1 MGVTSSKEDS
11 SRYTPYTQGGA
22 AFGARLFS
30 PVQSERPRMP
40 PFTLKVGIVGAG
52 RMGCAIAGELVRRG
66 CTVVLYDLHEP
77 TRRSAFDN
85 LCALAKGSLPE
96 QDAESAIASIT
107 VANSLKDTLDRSELI
122 LELVFED
129 LAIKQGLF
137 NQMCNILKQL
147 GRPPSQ
153 VTLCSGTLTIPIGD
167 IIGGIQIQEYRG
179 SCLGLRFLHPV
190 WFIDDVEVTNCDH
203 THRSTRESLEKKLKA
218 LDFKPFL
225 SQNVSTRRKL
235 TPQEIAEKQGRAYER
250 QRQRKVE
257 QEQQSGLEQD
267 GQMDYQPNYSIGSNV
282 YVKRSDGEECIAI
295 VEEYDAAK
303 KLYTVELEQAG
314 SGKLKQCREDGMK
327 KGPSVRDADQL
338 KQEAKQKAEAAERL
352 RQQEAVE
359 REKQIKEAMARLEEQ
374 VAKAERD
381 AKEMKELREQE
392 KKDNL
397 RRQNSLEAHR
407 MKAEAK
413 AKAEKEKRDEA
424 EAKAKAERVRGDE
437 AEKKLV
443 PLEEQAKKRA
453 QPDYWDK
460 EKAKSA
466 KDGFAAIALNR
477 TDPTFAALG
486 RFLET
491 DKAKLTASGA
501 DRAGT
506 SHDTLKL
513 ACAWRLEN
521 PTLWDKYMSGVQE
534 VGTDM
539 ERIKQAGVK
548 PSGGAP
554 VMTGRVA
561 SSLPGQMRANVN
573 EAFLM
578 HGTKPH
584 VVIDIISK
592 GMNERYAGDAFGA
605 LFGQGSY
612 LAEDAGKCDQYTKID
627 LQLDGSDLHKR
638 LYSPS
643 VPHPG
648 KVFYI
653 LVCRVARGYHVRTE
667 TNSRP
672 FKSADTGQPIFP
684 VNERELSP
692 VKGISAPNILHHS
705 LLADV
710 IHIMRYREFLV
721 FHSDYIYPEY
731 LLAYQRFQSVGGSL
745 KGPYDG
751 ISH

>member
-295 VEEYDAAK
+295 VEKYDAAK

-314 SGKLKQCREDGMK
+314 SGKLKQCREDGIK

-359 REKQIKEAMARLEEQ
+359 REKYLEDLARLKEQ

-381 AKEMKELREQE
+381 AKEMQQLMDQE
-392 KKDNL
+392 KHGFL
-397 RRQNSLEAHR
+397 RRQGSLEAAR
-407 MKAEAK
+407 MKAE
-413 AKAEKEKRDEA
+413 D
-424 EAKAKAERVRGDE
+424 KAKAERERGDE

-453 QPDYWDK
+453 QPGYWDK

-539 ERIKQAGVK
+539 ERIQQAGVK
-548 PSGGAP
+548 PAGGAP
-554 VMTGRVA
+554 VMTGGVA

-573 EAFLM
+573 EVFLM
-578 HGTKPH
+578 HGTVPH
-584 VVIDIISK
+584 VVLQIISK
-592 GMNERYAGDAFGA
+592 GMNERFAGAAAGTM
-605 LFGQGSY
+605 FGQGSY
-612 LAEDAGKCDQYTKID
+612 LAEDAGKCDQYTMMD
-627 LQLDGSDLHKR
+627 LQHDGASDLHKR

-643 VPHPG
+643 APHPG